1 MLEKKQ
7 AKIFE
12 LQNLIAQYNAG
23 ERENINADEY
33 PTWVLIVEMLKKANI
48 EEGLFEEFLEFP
60 AHFKI
65 EEGQII
71 FNPDWQAEAEQAE
84 LKRIGNLH
92 ITKQDFFLQLCKPAG
107 IEYEV
112 LLAKISELNMKA
124 EWELC
129 NHVYYGVIRPFLS
142 ALPLG
147 KTEKEIIAVFEALCK
162 E

>member
-33 PTWVLIVEMLKKANI
+33 PTWVLIIEMLKKANI

-60 AHFKI
+60 THFKI

-84 LKRIGNLH
+84 LERIGNLH
-92 ITKQDFFLQLCKPAG
+92 ITKQDFFLHLCKPAG

-112 LLAKISELNMKA
+112 LVAKINELNMKA

-147 KTEKEIIAVFEALCK
+147 KTEEEIIAVFETLCK
-162 E
+162 Q